1 MVTVVDY
8 KPLDNIS
15 GFQILTDNNQ
25 KFLTWDNRQYKFP
38 IGPQGFIPKS
48 GICFYDVL
56 RSVCAHK
63 KVLDLGCGELGI
75 ISLFALQ
82 NKANKVTA
90 IDIDSR
96 CVNWLSHIQ
105 KEYGLHNLEVFISDM
120 FQNVNDK
127 YDIIVSNP
135 PIMPM
140 ENIDTQTVHDAG
152 GKDGRLYLYK
162 IIKEAYSY
170 LNEKGSL
177 YLSAFSF
184 LGTDVQTGKQETIKE
199 YAQSLGYRH
208 FNVIK
213 KVLKTLSPSS
223 VTYQQLP
230 YIKKI
235 YPYMKDIKCGEKT
248 AVEFQ
253 ILQIQK

>member
-1 MVTVVDY
+1 MA
-8 KPLDNIS
+8 
-15 GFQILTDNNQ
+15 
-25 KFLTWDNRQYKFP
+25 WDNQQYKFP

-82 NKANKVTA
+82 NKADKVTA
-90 IDIDSR
+90 IDIDNR

-105 KEYGLHNLEVFISDM
+105 KEYRLHNLEVFISDM

-170 LNEKGSL
+170 LNGKGSL

-253 ILQIQK
+253 ILQIQNDFNKSSLQNVSIINTNGCQYL

>member
-25 KFLTWDNRQYKFP
+25 KFLAWDNQQYKFP

-82 NKANKVTA
+82 NKADKVTA
-90 IDIDSR
+90 IDIDNR

-105 KEYGLHNLEVFISDM
+105 KEYRLHNLEVFISDM

-162 IIKEAYSY
+162 IIKEAYS
-170 LNEKGSL
+170 LSL
-177 YLSAFSF
+177 
-184 LGTDVQTGKQETIKE
+184 I
-199 YAQSLGYRH
+199 H
-208 FNVIK
+208 I
-213 KVLKTLSPSS
+213 
-223 VTYQQLP
+223 
-230 YIKKI
+230 
-235 YPYMKDIKCGEKT
+235 
-248 AVEFQ
+248 
-253 ILQIQK
+253 

>member
-1 MVTVVDY
+1 
-8 KPLDNIS
+8 
-15 GFQILTDNNQ
+15 
-25 KFLTWDNRQYKFP
+25 
-38 IGPQGFIPKS
+38 
-48 GICFYDVL
+48 
-56 RSVCAHK
+56 
-63 KVLDLGCGELGI
+63 
-75 ISLFALQ
+75 
-82 NKANKVTA
+82 
-90 IDIDSR
+90 
-96 CVNWLSHIQ
+96 
-105 KEYGLHNLEVFISDM
+105 M

-140 ENIDTQTVHDAG
+140 EKIDTQTVHDAG

-208 FNVIK
+208 FNIIK

>member
-1 MVTVVDY
+1 M
-8 KPLDNIS
+8 
-15 GFQILTDNNQ
+15 
-25 KFLTWDNRQYKFP
+25 
-38 IGPQGFIPKS
+38 
-48 GICFYDVL
+48 
-56 RSVCAHK
+56 
-63 KVLDLGCGELGI
+63 GI

-82 NKANKVTA
+82 NKADKVTA

-105 KEYGLHNLEVFISDM
+105 KEYRLHNLEVFISDM

-170 LNEKGSL
+170 LNGKGSL

>member
-1 MVTVVDY
+1 MIIITF
-8 KPLDNIS
+8 S
-15 GFQILTDNNQ
+15 GMKSSHFSTKL
-25 KFLTWDNRQYKFP
+25 FNR
-38 IGPQGFIPKS
+38 
-48 GICFYDVL
+48 
-56 RSVCAHK
+56 A
-63 KVLDLGCGELGI
+63 
-75 ISLFALQ
+75 
-82 NKANKVTA
+82 
-90 IDIDSR
+90 
-96 CVNWLSHIQ
+96 
-105 KEYGLHNLEVFISDM
+105 
-120 FQNVNDK
+120 
-127 YDIIVSNP
+127 
-135 PIMPM
+135 
-140 ENIDTQTVHDAG
+140 
-152 GKDGRLYLYK
+152 K

-230 YIKKI
+230 Y
-235 YPYMKDIKCGEKT
+235 MKDIKCGEKT

>member
-1 MVTVVDY
+1 MEDIFNVDERH
-8 KPLDNIS
+8 PVEFDNI
-15 GFQILTDNNQ
+15 
-25 KFLTWDNRQYKFP
+25 
-38 IGPQGFIPKS
+38 KS
-48 GICFYDVL
+48 KRV
-56 RSVCAHK
+56 K
-63 KVLDLGCGELGI
+63 
-75 ISLFALQ
+75 SLIEA
-82 NKANKVTA
+82 KVTA

-105 KEYGLHNLEVFISDM
+105 KEYRLHNLEVFISDM

-170 LNEKGSL
+170 LNGKGSL

>member
-1 MVTVVDY
+1 M
-8 KPLDNIS
+8 S
-15 GFQILTDNNQ
+15 
-25 KFLTWDNRQYKFP
+25 WDNQQYKFP

-82 NKANKVTA
+82 NKADKVTA
-90 IDIDSR
+90 IDIDNR

-105 KEYGLHNLEVFISDM
+105 KEYRLHNLEVFISDM

-170 LNEKGSL
+170 LNGKGSL

>member
-1 MVTVVDY
+1 MA
-8 KPLDNIS
+8 
-15 GFQILTDNNQ
+15 
-25 KFLTWDNRQYKFP
+25 WDNQQYKFP

-82 NKANKVTA
+82 NKADKVTA

-105 KEYGLHNLEVFISDM
+105 KEYRLHNLEVFISDM